1 MKINAITDLE
11 KFFDVIDRCE
21 GKVELVTKEG
31 DRYNL
36 NSKLSQLV
44 AATKVLSTDAA
55 LDAELIASDSEE
67 EKKIIAFLKVD
78 KIKED

>member
-44 AATKVLSTDAA
+44 AATKVLSTEAV
-55 LDAELIASDSEE
+55 LEAELIASDSEE
-67 EKKIIAFLKVD
+67 EKKIIAFLK
-78 KIKED
+78 ED